1 MVGYLKIFL
10 RLGGGIQFFLGGGGV
25 QNILIYISDEWKVTK
40 QQAAMIKTCLKTI
53 GLSVKHMSQDS
64 RG

>member
-10 RLGGGIQFFLGGGGV
+10 RLGGYTIFLGGGAKKF
-25 QNILIYISDEWKVTK
+25 NLYFWWMEVTK

-53 GLSVKHMSQDS
+53 GLSVKHISQDN